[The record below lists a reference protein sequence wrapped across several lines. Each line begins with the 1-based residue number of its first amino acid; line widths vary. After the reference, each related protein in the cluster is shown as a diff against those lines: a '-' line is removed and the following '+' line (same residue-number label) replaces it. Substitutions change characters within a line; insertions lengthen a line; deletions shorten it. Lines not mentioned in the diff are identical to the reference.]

1 VVKRLVIG
9 STDGVRST
17 KVAPSRTRIR
27 CVRRWSAMKTR
38 SVLARRSEI

>member
-9 STDGVRST
+9 STGSVRST
-17 KVAPSRTRIR
+17 KVAPSGTRIR
-27 CVRRWSAMKTR
+27 CVRRRLAMKMR